1 MLVALLI
8 PLVGIAVGLG
18 LWALLRGV
26 NAFNV
31 PDADPSGSYG
41 GGGGRVATRSSGTW
55 AESRGGSVRE
65 RIDALPQGCLIGV
78 IVVAALWILGWI
90 VVLLIGLSLLS

>member
-1 MLVALLI
+1 MIVALLI
-8 PLVGIAVGLG
+8 PLVGVAVGLG

-31 PDADPSGSYG
+31 PDADPAGSYS
-41 GGGGRVATRSSGTW
+41 GGGRAATRSSGSW
-55 AESRGGSVRE
+55 AESRGGSIRE